1 MFASLEEKFLASC
14 QNSRGT
20 SQFKRTNGETKKK
33 HHARLPAQVPASSVS
48 KSPGGNK
55 GQERKDAVPGQDNR
69 EGNRGHKGKKK
80 RKTVQSSITC
90 RSKRQWRLGS
100 FEHVVPSHAWQ
111 NDVKASVNNAWQI
124 SPFCHMLLVGAFVL
138 DGTSGKTEKFCRA
151 SSDKHNEVLLQQIPQ
166 TQ

>member
-1 MFASLEEKFLASC
+1 MNSTLCEKQFAEEKKTEHHMFASLEEKFLASC

-69 EGNRGHKGKKK
+69 EGNRGHKGKKEREK
-80 RKTVQSSITC
+80 QY
-90 RSKRQWRLGS
+90 
-100 FEHVVPSHAWQ
+100 SHPQRAEAKG
-111 NDVKASVNNAWQI
+111 NGVS
-124 SPFCHMLLVGAFVL
+124 GVL
-138 DGTSGKTEKFCRA
+138 STLFHRTLGKT
-151 SSDKHNEVLLQQIPQ
+151 
-166 TQ
+166 T